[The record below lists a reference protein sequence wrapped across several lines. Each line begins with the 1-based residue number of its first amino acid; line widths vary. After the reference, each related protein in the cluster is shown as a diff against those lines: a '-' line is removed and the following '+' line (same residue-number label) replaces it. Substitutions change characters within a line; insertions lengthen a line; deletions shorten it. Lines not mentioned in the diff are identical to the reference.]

1 VKHDFRNF
9 YKYDME
15 MREMLMYP
23 PCGHL
28 ITVVFRSENLPECR
42 RYALDF
48 MEHLRPL
55 CHKEI
60 IVTEPAPAPIERIK
74 GKYRYMIIFRGK
86 KMQKLQQQLRR
97 MILRSK
103 PVRGLD
109 VYVDVDAHS
118 LM

>member
-1 VKHDFRNF
+1 
-9 YKYDME
+9 
-15 MREMLMYP
+15 
-23 PCGHL
+23 
-28 ITVVFRSENLPECR
+28 
-42 RYALDF
+42 